1 MMKIKNQEKVESAV
15 KMYKMTKD
23 YKNTK
28 MSSNQDFQ
36 NYLTAYF
43 INAFIDKEEKKSNE
57 FKSFQKDFDKLSGL
71 FYKKVDHAV
80 LMNIINIIN
89 TPNKESINVNEV
101 EPQKMSKAE
110 SMKIKVLESLD
121 PSKSTIV
128 DVAANIV
135 SQATIEKDLDDS
147 ENVVKK
153 NKKKAKEAR
162 VKKIKKKYKDMNNIE
177 AYSKIISHHFWNG
190 IDTIKEAFGF

>member
-71 FYKKVDHAV
+71 FYKK
-80 LMNIINIIN
+80 
-89 TPNKESINVNEV
+89 SG
-101 EPQKMSKAE
+101 SCC
-110 SMKIKVLESLD
+110 
-121 PSKSTIV
+121 
-128 DVAANIV
+128 
-135 SQATIEKDLDDS
+135 
-147 ENVVKK
+147 
-153 NKKKAKEAR
+153 
-162 VKKIKKKYKDMNNIE
+162 
-177 AYSKIISHHFWNG
+177 
-190 IDTIKEAFGF
+190 IDEYY